1 MLPNV
6 LQPSA
11 TDHVPVLAN
20 EVRESLG
27 VQPGE
32 TVVDATFGAGGHAA
46 LLAGDLQGRG
56 KLIAIDRDPTARTYF
71 ERFEKRATVQSRRMT
86 EALSLAQD
94 RVERLRRLPLASV
107 VSATESTLTAQGA
120 SDATTGIY
128 TRTTTVTTAGTSYIV
143 SVSVS
148 WPDMQARTHS
158 VTVRTVRAP

>member
-46 LLAGDLQGRG
+46 LLAGDLQGR
-56 KLIAIDRDPTARTYF
+56 
-71 ERFEKRATVQSRRMT
+71 
-86 EALSLAQD
+86 
-94 RVERLRRLPLASV
+94 AS
-107 VSATESTLTAQGA
+107 
-120 SDATTGIY
+120 
-128 TRTTTVTTAGTSYIV
+128 
-143 SVSVS
+143 
-148 WPDMQARTHS
+148 
-158 VTVRTVRAP
+158 

>member
-32 TVVDATFGAGGHAA
+32 TVVDATFGAGGHAT

-71 ERFEKRATVQSRRMT
+71 ERFEKRS
-86 EALSLAQD
+86 
-94 RVERLRRLPLASV
+94 
-107 VSATESTLTAQGA
+107 
-120 SDATTGIY
+120 GI
-128 TRTTTVTTAGTSYIV
+128 
-143 SVSVS
+143 
-148 WPDMQARTHS
+148 QARLL
-158 VTVRTVRAP
+158 RGDFEIGRAHV